1 MQTPFDWV
9 TIALFAGL
17 VVLLL
22 QRSSMQEPS
31 DKLWQYVPPA
41 IGCATVNYLGNNGH
55 PVLAVGGLILVI
67 VYIIIVLKPH
77 VIS

>member
-9 TIALFAGL
+9 TVAVFAGL

-22 QRSSMQEPS
+22 QRSAMPQPS
-31 DKLWQYVPPA
+31 DRLWQYAPPA

-55 PVLAVGGLILVI
+55 AAWAVVGLLLVI
-67 VYIIIVLKPH
+67 GYIVVVLKPH
-77 VIS
+77 ITS